1 MKLEMQWKTIISISL
16 TLIAVLLSLHSIR
29 FYILNEE
36 VVKLSE
42 RNANLTKK
50 YIQLEKELRKGEIK
64 NENKDNKEKGAEFKN
79 AY

>member
-50 YIQLEKELRKGEIK
+50 YIQLEKELRKGKIK
-64 NENKDNKEKGAEFKN
+64 NENKDNKEKGSKPQYTF
-79 AY
+79 

>member
-1 MKLEMQWKTIISISL
+1 MKLEMQWKTTISMSL
-16 TLIAVLLSLHSIR
+16 TLIAILLLLHSIR
-29 FYILNEE
+29 FCILNEE

-50 YIQLEKELRKGEIK
+50 YMQLEKEMKKGEIK
-64 NENKDNKEKGAEFKN
+64 NENKDNKEKGSEFEN